1 MTTLAPPQNLHAV
14 HLFATFFVPFYFFH
28 EGLRIPEGA
37 LVLKAL
43 LYGIGFSVLALPL
56 RVAKNWIVCR
66 YTCRRTFTSG
76 LRVGI
81 ALTPTLIFTLVIARI
96 LEESFEIDAA
106 LYGGLLVYAA
116 VSTILP
122 SFVLPRLTQPDAS
135 PTQSLAINPSN
146 PLASQ

>member
-1 MTTLAPPQNLHAV
+1 
-14 HLFATFFVPFYFFH
+14 
-28 EGLRIPEGA
+28 
-37 LVLKAL
+37 
-43 LYGIGFSVLALPL
+43 
-56 RVAKNWIVCR
+56 VAKNWIVCR